1 MKFTIILEAP
11 DGMHPT
17 VFGDLVR
24 IQVANIEAWLKFR
37 GSLVQVSTIPEL
49 SED

>member
-11 DGMHPT
+11 EGMHPPI
-17 VFGDLVR
+17 FADLVR
-24 IQVANIEAWLKFR
+24 IQVANIEAWLKLR
-37 GSLVQVSTIPEL
+37 DSLVQVSTIPKL